1 MYFIDP
7 AHSWPPPSI
16 PAEGIISASLG
27 TILLTLNPN
36 LSLTASVALITPKS
50 GPCPK
55 VIIGYPHL
63 MPELHYHEQN
73 HRFFQEQG
81 M

>member
-16 PAEGIISASLG
+16 PADGIISASLG

-55 VIIGYPHL
+55 VIIGLSSP
-63 MPELHYHEQN
+63 N
-73 HRFFQEQG
+73 A
-81 M
+81 